1 MQIRI
6 AKTEDLPAIMALYEQ
21 AKRYMKQTGNPTQ
34 WAGAYP
40 QPERVRADMEKGQCH
55 VCVEN
60 GRIEGVFTLI
70 FGEEPTYRVIE
81 QGAWPDEKPYA
92 TLHRMASS
100 GRVPRVS
107 DACFSYAKARFA
119 RLRVDTH
126 RDNGPMRRAIERNGF
141 VYCGVIHVQDGSAR
155 LAYQFTG
162 KEEECP

>member
-40 QPERVRADMEKGQCH
+40 QPERVRADLEKGQCH

-107 DACFSYAKARFA
+107 DACFSYAKARVD

-162 KEEECP
+162 KEEE

>member
-1 MQIRI
+1 
-6 AKTEDLPAIMALYEQ
+6 
-21 AKRYMKQTGNPTQ
+21 
-34 WAGAYP
+34 
-40 QPERVRADMEKGQCH
+40 CH
-55 VCVEN
+55 VCVES

-162 KEEECP
+162 KEEE